1 MVCTMYSGAPL
12 SLQKL
17 NLYYRH
23 IQESP
28 ATVLRSVLV
37 ERVPKEFTTVLS
49 FRGICEN
56 Q

>member
-12 SLQKL
+12 SLQNL
-17 NLYYRH
+17 NLHYHH

-28 ATVLRSVLV
+28 AIILRSVLL

-49 FRGICEN
+49 FRGIC
-56 Q
+56 